1 MGKMIEDP
9 EGYFRGLIPP
19 RDDLLL
25 ELEKEA
31 ERETIKIVG
40 PVMGELLFILVRATR
55 AVRILELGTATAY
68 STIYLARA
76 CQSPDSRLITLEHDP
91 AMAERAR
98 RNLEKAGVQTGVEV
112 RVGEAFEVM
121 AATSEPFDFIF
132 MDIDKEGYKTVLP
145 HCARRLKVGG
155 LLVTDNVAFT
165 ASKEFNQEIFQRKE
179 WRVLHL
185 LSFLPGHSPEK
196 DGWSLALRI

>member
-40 PVMGELLFILVRATR
+40 PVMGELLFILVRAGK
-55 AVRILELGTATAY
+55 AARILELGTAIAY
-68 STIYLARA
+68 STIYLARG
-76 CQSPDSRLITLEHDP
+76 CQSPEGRLISIEHDP
-91 AMAERAR
+91 AMADRAR
-98 RNLEKAGVQTGVEV
+98 RNLEKAGVQAGIEV
-112 RVGEAFEVM
+112 RVGEARDLM
-121 AATSEPFDFIF
+121 AAMGEPFDFIF
-132 MDIDKEGYKTVLP
+132 MDIDKESYTTILP
-145 HCARRLKVGG
+145 HCARLLKVGG

-165 ASKEFNQEIFQRKE
+165 ASKEFNLEIFQSKD

-185 LSFLPGHSPEK
+185 LSFLPGHSPER
-196 DGWSLALRI
+196 DGWSLSLRL